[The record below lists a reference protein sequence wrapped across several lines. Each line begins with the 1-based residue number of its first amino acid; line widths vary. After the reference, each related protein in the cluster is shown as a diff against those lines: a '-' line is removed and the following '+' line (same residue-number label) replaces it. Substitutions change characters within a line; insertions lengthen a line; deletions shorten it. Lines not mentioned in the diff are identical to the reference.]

1 MHSELCLGDH
11 EFFVEQ
17 VSTVG
22 FFLFMVGVLGM
33 AACLLMGD
41 ELFRLELQLQ
51 VLLFLVVGLDPGH

>member
-1 MHSELCLGDH
+1 
-11 EFFVEQ
+11 
-17 VSTVG
+17 
-22 FFLFMVGVLGM
+22 MVGVLGM